1 MQVAARQVH
10 GCALERSRVPEDA
23 VSGDCAEARIVAGVG
38 DTMKILV
45 VEDERRV
52 GLFVEKALNEQ
63 NYAARLVGSCAAAR
77 DALAESPY
85 DAVVLDLGLP
95 DGDGLDLLREW
106 RASGFNEPVLVLS
119 ARDAVGDRIRGLN
132 LGADDYL
139 PKPFSVDEL
148 IARVRSLLRRH
159 AGAKLTVLAHGPIR
173 MDLLGHTVTCEGRTV
188 ELTNREFA
196 LLELFLQNAG
206 RVLTRTL
213 IAERIWEASYD
224 LETNLIDV
232 YVRRLRQKLET
243 PDQRPL
249 IRTVRGT
256 GYQLL

>member
-1 MQVAARQVH
+1 
-10 GCALERSRVPEDA
+10 
-23 VSGDCAEARIVAGVG
+23 
-38 DTMKILV
+38 MKILI
-45 VEDERRV
+45 VEDERKVSRFIERALTEQAYTARV
-52 GLFVEKALNEQ
+52 AGT
-63 NYAARLVGSCAAAR
+63 CAAAR

-95 DGDGLDLLREW
+95 DGDGLELLREW
-106 RASGFNEPVLVLS
+106 RAGGFNEPVLILS
-119 ARDAVGDRIRGLN
+119 ARDALEDRIRGLN

-148 IARVRSLLRRH
+148 VARLRSLLRRQGT
-159 AGAKLTVLAHGPIR
+159 APRATVLEHRGVR
-173 MDLLGHTVTCEGRTV
+173 LDLLSRAALHDGAPV

-196 LLELFLQNAG
+196 LLELFLQNPR

-213 IAERIWEASYD
+213 IGEKIWEASYD

-232 YVRRLRQKLET
+232 YVRRLRKKFE
-243 PDQRPL
+243 RPGGEPF

-256 GYQLL
+256 GYQLA